1 MMPDAEL
8 DAFRRLLEDRRAEL
22 LRTLER
28 GRRQSEAERIGRYAG
43 EVHDRGEEST
53 IDAQAEVNSML
64 VEHHDAALSAV
75 EHALRR
81 MDQGNF
87 GGCVSCAEPIAVER
101 LRANPTATRCLEC
114 QSGLEAGAKGA

>member
-1 MMPDAEL
+1 MMFDAEL

-28 GRRQSEAERIGRYAG
+28 GRRESEAERIGRYAG
-43 EVHDRGEEST
+43 EVHDRGEESM

-64 VEHHDAALSAV
+64 VEHHDAALAAV
-75 EHALRR
+75 EYALRR

-87 GGCVSCAEPIAVER
+87 GECASCAEPIAVER
-101 LRANPTATRCLEC
+101 LRANPTATRCLSC
-114 QSGLEAGAKGA
+114 QSGLEGDRKGA

>member
-8 DAFRRLLEDRRAEL
+8 DALRQLLEDRRAEL

-28 GRRQSEAERIGRYAG
+28 GRRESEAERIGRYAG
-43 EVHDRGEEST
+43 EVHDRGEESM
-53 IDAQAEVNSML
+53 IDTQAEVNSML
-64 VEHHDAALSAV
+64 VEHHDAALAAV

-81 MDQGNF
+81 IGQGNF
-87 GGCVSCAEPIAVER
+87 GECVSCAEPIAVER

-114 QSGLEAGAKGA
+114 QSGLEVGRKGA

>member
-28 GRRQSEAERIGRYAG
+28 GRRESEAERIGRYAG

-53 IDAQAEVNSML
+53 IDSQAEVNSML
-64 VEHHDAALSAV
+64 VEHHDAALAAV

-81 MDQGNF
+81 MDQGGF
-87 GGCVSCAEPIAVER
+87 GECISCAEPIAVER
-101 LRANPTATRCLEC
+101 LRANPAATRCLEC
-114 QSGLEAGAKGA
+114 QSGLEVGRKDA

>member
-87 GGCVSCAEPIAVER
+87 GECVSCAEPIAVER
-101 LRANPTATRCLEC
+101 LRASPTAPRCLEC
-114 QSGLEAGAKGA
+114 QSGFEAGAKGA